1 MTNIEILL
9 KQISKIVV
17 KEKIHQEEK
26 RKRGE
31 IFNIFDVLGLS
42 TNEVRLH
49 SAFLA
54 ELLDPDGNHG
64 LGDKFLIA
72 FVESI
77 IKRVEPVFEID
88 TRSCKVHV
96 EYPIGEISEDY
107 SEGGRIDL
115 LIQDKNNQTI
125 IIENKIYAGDQ
136 HKQLLRYDN
145 YAKKKYKAEQYVLLY
160 LTPEKRDA
168 SEDSTG
174 NEDLNYYRICYKE
187 DILNWLEHC
196 VGIAALFP
204 RVRETLTQ
212 YITNLKQI
220 MSIMSEMNKQTIV
233 ELLINKS
240 NIDATLEIISM
251 SEDVGNT
258 IRTRFIENNLTEL
271 AKNHGMTLSYDKEFV
286 VLGTHSRNYKNIR
299 FVLPG
304 YDKCYFQIENEGNS
318 VYYGIVAVGYPENQR
333 VVMEQ
338 FEDWSDGVNPK
349 WPYGSNYFPGNLKW
363 WDGFDSL
370 TDMVKGNRI
379 VEIIDNELTKIR
391 KNRLIEKYAEIMDG
405 IDNMK

>member
-17 KEKIHQEEK
+17 KEKIQQEEK

-31 IFNIFDVLGLS
+31 NFNIFDVLGLS

-54 ELLDPDGNHG
+54 ELLKPNGDHG
-64 LGDKFLIA
+64 LGDKFLDSFIKQVIKKVDPNFVIDKQTCQV
-72 FVESI
+72 FVE
-77 IKRVEPVFEID
+77 
-88 TRSCKVHV
+88 H
-96 EYPIGEISEDY
+96 PIGTITEDY

-115 LIQDKNNQTI
+115 LIQDKNNHAI
-125 IIENKIYAGDQ
+125 VIENKINAGDQ
-136 HKQLLRYDN
+136 YKQLLRYHN
-145 YAKKKYKAEQYVLLY
+145 WATKNSQKYVLIY
-160 LTPEKRDA
+160 LTKKGTDA
-168 SEDSTG
+168 KEYSAEDI
-174 NEDLNYYRICYKE
+174 DYQRISYKE

>member
-1 MTNIEILL
+1 
-9 KQISKIVV
+9 
-17 KEKIHQEEK
+17 
-26 RKRGE
+26 
-31 IFNIFDVLGLS
+31 
-42 TNEVRLH
+42 
-49 SAFLA
+49 
-54 ELLDPDGNHG
+54 
-64 LGDKFLIA
+64 
-72 FVESI
+72 
-77 IKRVEPVFEID
+77 
-88 TRSCKVHV
+88 
-96 EYPIGEISEDY
+96 
-107 SEGGRIDL
+107 
-115 LIQDKNNQTI
+115 
-125 IIENKIYAGDQ
+125 
-136 HKQLLRYDN
+136 
-145 YAKKKYKAEQYVLLY
+145 
-160 LTPEKRDA
+160 
-168 SEDSTG
+168 
-174 NEDLNYYRICYKE
+174 
-187 DILNWLEHC
+187 
-196 VGIAALFP
+196 
-204 RVRETLTQ
+204 
-212 YITNLKQI
+212 
-220 MSIMSEMNKQTIV
+220 MSEMNKQTIV